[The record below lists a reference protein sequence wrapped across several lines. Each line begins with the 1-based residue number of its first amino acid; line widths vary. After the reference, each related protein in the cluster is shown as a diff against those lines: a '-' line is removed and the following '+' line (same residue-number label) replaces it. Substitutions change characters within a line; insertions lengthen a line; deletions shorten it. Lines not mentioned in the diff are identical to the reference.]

1 MHAKNLSAPVE
12 SCLDPSDRCRVFYE
26 VGLAIPARDICEHRP
41 QRRGGFSGKPSERY
55 TSWTVWQVLNT
66 GWIHQTVV
74 EAIISRYSEGRRDF
88 VKITRSFVVDESFLS
103 SVSPSRRQPGV
114 SLAANGSF

>member
-12 SCLDPSDRCRVFYE
+12 SCLDSSDRCPVIYE

-41 QRRGGFSGKPSERY
+41 QRRGGFRGKPAERY

-88 VKITRSFVVDESFLS
+88 VKITLPVVVSGSFS
-103 SVSPSRRQPGV
+103 SPVGPSPSSRQ
-114 SLAANGSF
+114 